1 MKKFITIAVLLL
13 TAININAREARWIS
27 ADDSLSNK
35 INTWIEFEK
44 DFNLKKK
51 PREAFVKI
59 AADSKYWLWLNDSL
73 AVFEGSLKRGP
84 NPNDGYYDL
93 VDIAPFLKKG
103 DNKLKILLCYFGKPG
118 FSHKNSGKSGLIF
131 DGESIGLTSD
141 STWLSRRLP
150 EYGTAGLPK
159 TNYRLSE
166 SNIRYDARLQGSG
179 VMKPSVEL
187 GKWGDAP
194 WNDLVER
201 PIPQWRNHGI
211 VYAEPEIGNDE
222 HGNTVLSINLPYNMQ
237 LTPVIELTDA
247 TGNTEIKLETD
258 HVKGGSADCVRAEY
272 VTRQGNQKYESP
284 GWMNGDIL
292 RIIYPH
298 NAPITINR
306 VGYRETGYDTDF
318 EGSFVCNDTTIN
330 RFWDKAMRTLYV
342 NMRDN
347 YFDCPD
353 RERAQWWGDV
363 TILMGQSFYQ
373 LSPKANALMRKA
385 IKELVDWQKPDG
397 SLYAPI
403 PSENWSKELPA
414 QSLAS
419 ISPYGFTYYY
429 LHTGDT
435 TTMKYVYEPVKR
447 YLGLWELDQD
457 GLTAERKGGWAWGDW
472 GTNTDMRLILAAWH
486 YLALKSAIQL
496 AQLNNKQEDIAGYE
510 SRMDS
515 IASAFNR
522 CWNGFAY
529 RHPSYQGATDDR
541 VQAMAVLTGIADSS
555 KYDQIFK
562 LFESQEYASPYME
575 KYVLEALMKMG
586 HGDYAIKR
594 FKKRFG
600 EMISDKS
607 HSTLFEGWQ
616 EGGFGGGSTNHAWS
630 GGMLTVIAENV
641 CGVRPLSPG
650 WQDFIVSPTP
660 LISEC
665 AIEIPTVAGM
675 IKEAFNDT
683 DSSFTL
689 TLNVPAGTNAIVKL
703 PDTKYK
709 EVTLNGKIIKATD
722 IKPLGKGSYK
732 FHCIK

>member
-13 TAININAREARWIS
+13 TAININARDARWIS
-27 ADDSLSNK
+27 ADDSLRND
-35 INTWIEFEK
+35 INTWIEFKK
-44 DFNLKKK
+44 DFNLNRK
-51 PREAFVKI
+51 PAEGFVYI
-59 AADSKYWLWLNDSL
+59 AADSKYWLWVNDSL

-84 NPNDGYYDL
+84 NPNDGYYDK
-93 VDIAPFLKKG
+93 VNIGPYLKKG
-103 DNKLKILLCYFGKPG
+103 NNKLKILLCYFGKPG
-118 FSHKNSGKSGLIF
+118 FSHKNSSQSGLIF
-131 DGESIGLTSD
+131 DGESIGLVSD

-150 EYGTAGLPK
+150 EYETAGLPK

-166 SNIRYDARLQGSG
+166 SNIRYDARLEGTG
-179 VMKPSVEL
+179 EMKPSIEL
-187 GKWGDAP
+187 GEWGDAP
-194 WNDLVER
+194 WNDLIER

-211 VYAEPEIGNDE
+211 VYADPEISNDGQ
-222 HGNTVLSINLPYNMQ
+222 GNTVLSVRLPYNMQ
-237 LTPVIELTDA
+237 LTPVIELSDA
-247 TGNTEIKLETD
+247 SGNTEIKIETD

-272 VTRQGNQKYESP
+272 ITKQGSQKYESL

-292 RIIYPH
+292 RIIYPK
-298 NAPITINR
+298 NAPVTVSR

-318 EGSFVCNDTTIN
+318 EGSFICNDSTIN

-363 TILMGQSFYQ
+363 TILIGQSFYQ
-373 LSPKANALMRKA
+373 LSPQANALIRKA
-385 IKELVDWQKPDG
+385 IIELVNWQKPDG

-435 TTMKYVYEPVKR
+435 ATMKHVYRPVKR
-447 YLGLWELDQD
+447 YLSLWELDAD

-472 GTNTDMRLILAAWH
+472 GTNTDMRLILASWH

-496 AQLNNKQEDIAGYE
+496 AELNGEQQDIAGYKTK
-510 SRMDS
+510 MDS
-515 IASAFNR
+515 IASAFNK
-522 CWNGFAY
+522 CWNGYAY
-529 RHPSYQGATDDR
+529 RHPSYHGETDDR

-555 KYDQIFK
+555 KYDKIYD
-562 LFESQEYASPYME
+562 LFLTQEHASPYME

-600 EMISDKS
+600 EMIADTA

-616 EGGFGGGSTNHAWS
+616 EGGYGGGSTNHAWS

-650 WQDFIVSPTP
+650 WRDFIVSPNP
-660 LISEC
+660 LLSEC
-665 AIEIPTVAGM
+665 AIEIPTVAGK
-675 IKEAFNDT
+675 IEEKFKDT
-683 DSSFTL
+683 DKTFILSL
-689 TLNVPAGTNAIVKL
+689 RVPDGTKATIEL
-703 PDTKYK
+703 PGKDYK
-709 EVTLNGKIIKATD
+709 EVKLNGKIINAND
-722 IKPLGKGSYK
+722 IKPLGKGLYT
-732 FHCIK
+732 FHCLK